1 MLCCFC
7 VLRSDC
13 ESNTVHACALTRN
26 NLWVNRLIDILSSYL
41 RHYRC
46 HIATLSSQLMEN
58 LKNLRLIKI
67 WSG

>member
-7 VLRSDC
+7 VLRRDC
-13 ESNTVHACALTRN
+13 KSNTVRAY
-26 NLWVNRLIDILSSYL
+26 ILVGYL
-41 RHYRC
+41 PHYRC
-46 HIATLSSQLMEN
+46 HIATLLSQLMEN